1 MAVTA
6 AAVGVGNGGVG
17 EDVGEGGGEGG
28 DPREGNG
35 GGGGCGGGG
44 GGGDEAG
51 VAQDAAVQ
59 GPAGASCARQGW
71 GKGERARGLWGDPY
85 TRDRAGEERERE

>member
-1 MAVTA
+1 MRRNNLTK
-6 AAVGVGNGGVG
+6 
-17 EDVGEGGGEGG
+17 GGG
-28 DPREGNG
+28 N
-35 GGGGCGGGG
+35 
-44 GGGDEAG
+44 DEAG

-59 GPAGASCARQGW
+59 GPAGASFARQGW

>member
-71 GKGERARGLWGDPY
+71 GKGERARDLWGDPY
-85 TRDRAGEERERE
+85 TRDRADEERERE